1 MRKIH
6 SMHHPKV
13 DIHRLYLSRSKG
25 ARGLTQLKLSYKKST
40 IGLFRYLNLSDDW
53 MLQLALKDIK
63 KKGSHSVVKEAI
75 EFAREIDVDL
85 ETKFDAKIKNTENA
99 RKLREIAKE
108 KGEKGDTVWKS
119 KPLHG
124 QHPFRSQK
132 ADVDIH
138 DIHH

>member
-13 DIHRLYLSRSKG
+13 DIHRLYFSRSNE

-40 IGLFRYLNLSDDW
+40 IGLFRYLNLSDDR
-53 MLQLALKDIK
+53 MLQLSLKDK
-63 KKGSHSVVKEAI
+63 NEKGSHSVVKEAI

-85 ETKFDAKIKNTENA
+85 ETKFDVKIKNTENA

-108 KGEKGDTVWKS
+108 KEEKGDTAWKS
-119 KPLHG
+119 KPLHD
-124 QHPFRSQK
+124 QHPL
-132 ADVDIH
+132 
-138 DIHH
+138 